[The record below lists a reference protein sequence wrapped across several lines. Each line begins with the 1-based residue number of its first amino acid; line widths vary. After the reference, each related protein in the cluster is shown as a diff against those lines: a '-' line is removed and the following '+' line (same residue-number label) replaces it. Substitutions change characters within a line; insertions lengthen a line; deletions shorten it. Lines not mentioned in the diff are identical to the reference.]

1 MVECIFGGTG
11 SYRLAFVLSAM
22 MVLVAVVG
30 GILIVKEN
38 PGQRE
43 VGDFEPLSL
52 ERTINI
58 FFFSRRFL
66 ASRMT

>member
-1 MVECIFGGTG
+1 MECIFGGTG
-11 SYRLAFVLSAM
+11 RYRSAFVLSAM
-22 MVLVAVVG
+22 MLLVACFG
-30 GILIVKEN
+30 RILIVKEN

-43 VGDFEPLSL
+43 VWDFEPLSQ

-58 FFFSRRFL
+58 FFFSQRFL